1 LTKGKTSQIFFG
13 RSANFKPSEDEEV
26 FPVQSI
32 DFPTL
37 LTIMYIL
44 VDDWYKPNAPRLL
57 KGKVGAKPVFSD
69 SEVITLMLAMDFL
82 AFESE
87 TQFLSFMRA
96 NYLELFPRLCDQSQF
111 NRRARALRLI
121 VEQLRR
127 TWLRELGATEDLFL
141 LMDTKPVPVVSY
153 KRSKK
158 HSDFRHSA
166 GYGYCSARHFHYFG
180 YKLVAIT
187 TFDGLPLIFELVA
200 ANTDERD
207 AAEEVL
213 CQMRS
218 CDIFGDKGFIGVEW
232 QQQIKEQSGNRVWT
246 AKRINQKEQN
256 PAWFDR
262 LLGSVRERIEGSFN
276 ELQNTGRNLE
286 RLLAKT
292 VIGLSTRVI
301 AKVTSYTLKQLLRI
315 WFGLD
320 VQTFQIAEA

>member
-1 LTKGKTSQIFFG
+1 M
-13 RSANFKPSEDEEV
+13 
-26 FPVQSI
+26 QSI

-37 LTIMYIL
+37 LTIMYAL
-44 VDDWYKPNAPRLL
+44 VDDWYKLHAPRLL

-69 SEVITLMLAMDFL
+69 PEVITLMLAMDFL
-82 AFESE
+82 CFESE

-111 NRRARALRLI
+111 NRRARSLRLV

-127 TWLRELGATEDLFL
+127 TWLAELGATQDLFL

-158 HSDFRHSA
+158 RSDFRQSA

-180 YKLVAIT
+180 YKFVAVT
-187 TFDGLPLIFELVA
+187 TFDGLPLVFEMVA
-200 ANTDERD
+200 ANTDEREA
-207 AAEEVL
+207 AAEVL
-213 CQMRS
+213 YQLRS
-218 CDIFGDKGFIGVEW
+218 CDIFGDKGFIGEEW
-232 QQQIKEQSGNRVWT
+232 QQEIKEHTGNRVWT
-246 AKRINQKEQN
+246 AKRVNQKEQN

-262 LLGSVRERIEGSFN
+262 LLNSVRERIEGSFN

-292 VIGLSTRVI
+292 VTGLSTRVI
-301 AKVTSYTLKQLLRI
+301 AKVTSYTLKQLLRNS
-315 WFGLD
+315 FGLD
-320 VQTFQIAEA
+320 VQTFQVAES

>member
-1 LTKGKTSQIFFG
+1 M
-13 RSANFKPSEDEEV
+13 
-26 FPVQSI
+26 QSI

-37 LTIMYIL
+37 LTIIYVLI
-44 VDDWYKPNAPRLL
+44 DDWYKQHAPRLL

-69 SEVITLMLAMDFL
+69 SEVITLMLALDFL
-82 AFESE
+82 GFESE
-87 TQFLSFMRA
+87 SQFLSFMRA

-111 NRRARALRLI
+111 NRRARSLRLI

-127 TWLRELGATEDLFL
+127 SWLTDLGATQDLFL
-141 LMDTKPVPVVSY
+141 LMDTKPVPVVGY

-158 HSDFRHSA
+158 HSDFRQSA

-180 YKLVAIT
+180 YKLVAVT
-187 TFDGLPLIFELVA
+187 TFSGLPVVFEMVA
-200 ANTDERD
+200 ANTDERA

-213 CQMRS
+213 SSLRS
-218 CDIFGDKGFIGVEW
+218 CDIFGDKGFIGQEW

-246 AKRINQKEQN
+246 AKRANQKEQN
-256 PAWFDR
+256 PGWFDR
-262 LLGSVRERIEGSFN
+262 LLNRVRERIEGSFN

-301 AKVTSYTLKQLLRI
+301 AKVTSYTLKQLLRDSL
-315 WFGLD
+315 GLD
-320 VQTFQIAEA
+320 VQTFQVASA

>member
-1 LTKGKTSQIFFG
+1 LAEA
-13 RSANFKPSEDEEV
+13 ANFKPNQDQEE
-26 FPVQSI
+26 FLMPSI
-32 DFPTL
+32 DFPSL
-37 LTIMYIL
+37 LTIMYVL
-44 VDDWYKPNAPRLL
+44 VDDWYKQNAPRLL

-82 AFESE
+82 CFESE

-96 NYLELFPRLCDQSQF
+96 NYLELFPKLCDQSQF
-111 NRRARALRLI
+111 NRRARALRLV

-127 TWLRELGATEDLFL
+127 TWLAELGATQESFL

-158 HSDFRHSA
+158 RSDFRQSA

-180 YKLVAIT
+180 YKLVAVT
-187 TFDGLPLIFELVA
+187 TFDGLPVVFEMVA

-213 CQMRS
+213 CSLRS

-232 QQQIKEQSGNRVWT
+232 QKEVKEQTGNRVWT
-246 AKRINQKEQN
+246 AKRVNQKEQN
-256 PAWFDR
+256 PVWFDR
-262 LLGSVRERIEGSFN
+262 LLSSVRERIEGSFN

-292 VIGLSTRVI
+292 VIGLTTRVI
-301 AKVTSYTLKQLLRI
+301 AKVTSYTLKQLLRNS
-315 WFGLD
+315 FGLD
-320 VQTFQIAEA
+320 VQTFQVADA